1 MQKKTLACV
10 LVGLLVL
17 ILAVVLTGCRT
28 AQRKP
33 LPDRT
38 PQPERPTPIR
48 TAPPPQGPN
57 ANEPMPTETKEV
69 AALQDKLA
77 REAASVAG
85 VKRAWVA
92 LSGNTALVGVEL
104 ESDAPRGQ
112 DDAAGLKNDISSRVR
127 RADPRIKNVAVATD
141 DATVARVRQI
151 AEGVKEGKPVKT
163 FTEDLND
170 LMKRM
175 APGVK

>member
-1 MQKKTLACV
+1 
-10 LVGLLVL
+10 
-17 ILAVVLTGCRT
+17 
-28 AQRKP
+28 
-33 LPDRT
+33 
-38 PQPERPTPIR
+38 
-48 TAPPPQGPN
+48 
-57 ANEPMPTETKEV
+57 MPTETKEV